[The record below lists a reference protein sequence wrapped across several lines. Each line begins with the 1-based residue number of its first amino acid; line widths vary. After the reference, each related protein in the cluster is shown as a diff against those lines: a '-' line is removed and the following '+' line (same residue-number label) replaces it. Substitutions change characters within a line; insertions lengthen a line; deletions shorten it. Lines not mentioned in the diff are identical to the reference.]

1 MKLLAILLLGSLT
14 ISFIAAKKTYII
26 ETADDE
32 DNNGEDFAAEV
43 KETGKSNEN
52 KDTWK
57 DNNKWKKG
65 DAKWQSGDKWKGKG
79 GKTWTDKKG
88 SREIDSKETEKEKGK
103 I

>member
-1 MKLLAILLLGSLT
+1 MKLLALLLLGSLT

-43 KETGKSNEN
+43 KG
-52 KDTWK
+52 
-57 DNNKWKKG
+57 KG
-65 DAKWQSGDKWKGKG
+65 DAKWQSDKWKGKGGKTWTDKRGSREIDSKETEKEKG

-88 SREIDSKETEKEKGK
+88 SREIDSKET
-103 I
+103 